1 MMIAI
6 LMNAVIIFLL
16 YFPELE
22 NNFTL
27 KCIDDFFIVVF
38 IVEAIVKLSH
48 LKPGAYFK
56 DNWNKFDFAI
66 VVLSLPT
73 LLIYF
78 YPLPN
83 TSVLLLLRLF
93 RLIRLVKF
101 IRFIPRMETILNGL
115 GRALKSSVFVILA
128 LMFLNFMLAI
138 LSCHFYGKIAPEL
151 FGNPLTSSYTVFQL
165 FTVEGWNEIPQTIAE
180 HTDNSFM
187 IGASRFYFILIVLAG
202 GIFGMSL
209 ANAIFVDEMTIDNNV
224 ELEIKIDALQEQITD
239 LKLLIEKQI
248 RTKEGAQ

>member
-6 LMNAVIIFLL
+6 MLNAIVIFLL

-22 NNFTL
+22 NSFTL
-27 KCIDDFFIVVF
+27 KAIDDFFIIVF
-38 IVEAIVKLSH
+38 IIEAWIKLAH
-48 LKPGAYFK
+48 LGPKAYFES
-56 DNWNKFDFAI
+56 NWNKFDFAI

-115 GRALKSSVFVILA
+115 ARALKSSVFVILA
-128 LMFLNFMLAI
+128 LMFLNFLLAI

-151 FGNPLTSSYTVFQL
+151 FGDPLTSSYTVFQL

-224 ELEIKIDALQEQITD
+224 ELETKIDELQAQVMD
-239 LKLLIEKQI
+239 LKLLLEKQI
-248 RTKEGAQ
+248 KKEGTQ